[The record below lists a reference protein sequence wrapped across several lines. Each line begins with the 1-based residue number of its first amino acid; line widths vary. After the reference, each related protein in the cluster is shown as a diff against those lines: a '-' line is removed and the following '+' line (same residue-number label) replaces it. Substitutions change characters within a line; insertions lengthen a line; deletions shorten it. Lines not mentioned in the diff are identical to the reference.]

1 MKKLANYT
9 HIKLLKKGSTGNIS
23 LYFSESDS
31 KKVAIKEID
40 ISDHN
45 KQTINELEKE
55 AELLKSVN
63 HPNIIQFYESFIE
76 DTNLYIVMEYCEKN
90 DLNRYINDFK
100 DKNEKIPEEFIW
112 KVAFQVLDAL
122 HYLHNERKI
131 VHKDIKPLN
140 LLIDKD
146 DNIKVCDF
154 GSSGMVSILTKI
166 KTSLRLTDK
175 HYTPVCRPPEEEF
188 KFQSDIWSLGVTL
201 YYMAEMIYP
210 FGEESE
216 KAIKDNI
223 LNKIPKEID
232 EFYTPK
238 LNNFIMKM
246 LIKDY
251 LKRPSAK
258 ECIDMIPREIK
269 KKINPNYQIY
279 NNFLIRFRFGPIVP
293 IEIEYKPDKKEK
305 IFYDLY
311 SVVSEFRNNRNFIC
325 PKCKKIPKINI
336 NFIELE
342 ASFQCECGYFKLPN
356 IIDFYRIFTEQRN
369 QQRPDICTNCGNQC
383 EQYEE
388 LKKDPQKYEKLFYK
402 YCCECKKVL
411 CFKCKKKHAESNP
424 EHSLM
429 PSLVEFNSICIS
441 HKKKLS
447 HFCKDC
453 FINLCEE
460 CKKAHN
466 NNYIGHNIKENI
478 KIDENMIEEADS
490 NIDTIYKSIKKC
502 EKYILEYKKN
512 NANKFDL
519 LFKLNLVNLFLLYKS
534 NFLEMYKLN
543 PTNYIAINNFLD
555 NNLKIQ
561 DIKIYEDKSIGKI
574 YDIFTPLYNKSISGS
589 ELFRE
594 KNILNDKN
602 GANNELIDLIEIGK
616 SKYLSFSKFGV
627 KIINDIEFFDCGEET
642 ILNIDNVY
650 RLKDGRFLI
659 SEKNKLKIYRYK
671 EDNLFSFILDF
682 NFPKFCEEKIS
693 SFLELKNGKLLVLS
707 EGIITVFK
715 KEGRKNYTIY
725 KNKFHL
731 LEKIYSM
738 IEFDD
743 KTFITISEIKNEERY
758 CHIETWDSETISITF
773 SSPNYFI
780 IPKHQN
786 NMLKVTDDLVIIIL
800 DEPDDLNLY
809 PILIFQVKNKIDDII
824 NKGHY
829 NYSRIIKASNGCFI
843 GISKKENIPCLEQ
856 TEIIKK
862 DNFLKCS
869 KIGFKE
875 IETND
880 NDNEDIIN
888 VLVSE
893 EKFIVLKKNGKVII
907 FEY

>member
-1 MKKLANYT
+1 
-9 HIKLLKKGSTGNIS
+9 
-23 LYFSESDS
+23 
-31 KKVAIKEID
+31 
-40 ISDHN
+40 
-45 KQTINELEKE
+45 
-55 AELLKSVN
+55 
-63 HPNIIQFYESFIE
+63 
-76 DTNLYIVMEYCEKN
+76 MEYCEKN
-90 DLNRYINDFK
+90 DLNSYINSYK
-100 DKNEKIPEEFIW
+100 NKNEKIPEEFIW

-122 HYLHNERKI
+122 YYLHNEKKI

-166 KTSLRLTDK
+166 KTSLRLTNK
-175 HYTPVCRPPEEEF
+175 NYTPVCRPPEDIF

-201 YYMAEMIYP
+201 YYMAEMVYP

-216 KAIKDNI
+216 KDIKDNI

-232 EFYTPK
+232 EPYTPE
-238 LNNFIMKM
+238 LNNFIMNM

-258 ECIDMIPREIK
+258 ECINMIPREIK
-269 KKINPNYQIY
+269 KKINPNYKFY
-279 NNFLIRFRFGPIVP
+279 NNFLIRFCFGSIAP
-293 IEIEYKPDKKEK
+293 IEIEYKPEEKEE

-311 SVVSEFRNNRNFIC
+311 SVVSEFRNDRNFIC

-336 NFIELE
+336 NYIELE

-369 QQRPDICTNCGNQC
+369 QQKPDICTNCQRKNEFYELISKSPQ
-383 EQYEE
+383 QYEA
-388 LKKDPQKYEKLFYK
+388 FIYK

-411 CFKCKKKHAESNP
+411 CFECKKKHEESNP
-424 EHSLM
+424 KHSLM
-429 PSLVEFNSICIS
+429 ANLIEFNSICIS

-460 CKKAHN
+460 CKNAHN
-466 NNYIGHNIKENI
+466 KNYIGHNIKANI
-478 KIDENMIEEADS
+478 KIDEKTIEEAKS

-502 EKYILEYKKN
+502 EKYILENKKKN
-512 NANKFDL
+512 NVNKFDL
-519 LFKLNLVNLFLLYKS
+519 LLKLNLVNLFVLYKS

-561 DIKIYEDKSIGKI
+561 DIKIYEDKSIEKI
-574 YDIFTPLYNKSISGS
+574 CDIFTPLYNKSITGF
-589 ELFRE
+589 ELLRE

-602 GANNELIDLIEIGK
+602 GANNELIDLIEIDK

-627 KIINDIEFFDCGEET
+627 KIINDIDVFDCGEEKM
-642 ILNIDNVY
+642 LNIDNVY

-671 EDNLFSFILDF
+671 EDNIFSFILDF

-715 KEGRKNYTIY
+715 KESSKKYTIY

-743 KTFITISEIKNEERY
+743 KTFITISEIKNKERY

-773 SSPNYFI
+773 SSPNFFI
-780 IPKHQN
+780 IPKHQH

-800 DEPDDLNLY
+800 DEPDFNLKY

-829 NYSRIIKASNGCFI
+829 IYSRMIKTSNGCFI

-856 TEIIKK
+856 YEIIKQ

-880 NDNEDIIN
+880 NDNEDIVN

-907 FEY
+907 FK

>member
-1 MKKLANYT
+1 MAN
-9 HIKLLKKGSTGNIS
+9 
-23 LYFSESDS
+23 
-31 KKVAIKEID
+31 
-40 ISDHN
+40 
-45 KQTINELEKE
+45 
-55 AELLKSVN
+55 
-63 HPNIIQFYESFIE
+63 
-76 DTNLYIVMEYCEKN
+76 
-90 DLNRYINDFK
+90 
-100 DKNEKIPEEFIW
+100 
-112 KVAFQVLDAL
+112 
-122 HYLHNERKI
+122 
-131 VHKDIKPLN
+131 
-140 LLIDKD
+140 LI
-146 DNIKVCDF
+146 
-154 GSSGMVSILTKI
+154 
-166 KTSLRLTDK
+166 
-175 HYTPVCRPPEEEF
+175 
-188 KFQSDIWSLGVTL
+188 
-201 YYMAEMIYP
+201 
-210 FGEESE
+210 
-216 KAIKDNI
+216 
-223 LNKIPKEID
+223 
-232 EFYTPK
+232 
-238 LNNFIMKM
+238 
-246 LIKDY
+246 
-251 LKRPSAK
+251 
-258 ECIDMIPREIK
+258 
-269 KKINPNYQIY
+269 
-279 NNFLIRFRFGPIVP
+279 
-293 IEIEYKPDKKEK
+293 
-305 IFYDLY
+305 
-311 SVVSEFRNNRNFIC
+311 
-325 PKCKKIPKINI
+325 
-336 NFIELE
+336 
-342 ASFQCECGYFKLPN
+342 
-356 IIDFYRIFTEQRN
+356 
-369 QQRPDICTNCGNQC
+369 
-383 EQYEE
+383 
-388 LKKDPQKYEKLFYK
+388 
-402 YCCECKKVL
+402 
-411 CFKCKKKHAESNP
+411 
-424 EHSLM
+424 
-429 PSLVEFNSICIS
+429 EFNSICIS

-460 CKKAHN
+460 CKNAHN
-466 NNYIGHNIKENI
+466 KNYIGHNIKANI
-478 KIDENMIEEADS
+478 KIDEKTIEEAKS

-502 EKYILEYKKN
+502 EKYILENKKKN
-512 NANKFDL
+512 NVNKFDL
-519 LFKLNLVNLFLLYKS
+519 LLKLNLVNLFVLYKS

-561 DIKIYEDKSIGKI
+561 DIKIYEDKSIEKI
-574 YDIFTPLYNKSISGS
+574 CDIFTPLYNKSITGF
-589 ELFRE
+589 ELLRE

-602 GANNELIDLIEIGK
+602 GANNELIDLIEIDK

-671 EDNLFSFILDF
+671 EDNIFSFILDF

-715 KEGRKNYTIY
+715 KESSKKYTIY

-743 KTFITISEIKNEERY
+743 KTFITISEIKNKERY

-773 SSPNYFI
+773 SSPNFFI
-780 IPKHQN
+780 IPKHQH

-800 DEPDDLNLY
+800 DEPDFNLKY

-829 NYSRIIKASNGCFI
+829 IYSRMIKTSNGCFI

-856 TEIIKK
+856 YEIIKQ

-880 NDNEDIIN
+880 NDNEDIVN

-907 FEY
+907 FK